1 MEGLDVRE
9 QSTSNGTSGDSIAS
23 NGAGQSVELTA
34 EADGASLMEQFLSD
48 PSHDYKTLKYGD
60 VMEGII
66 MHLDRDE
73 LLVDIGS
80 KAEGIVPAKEYSS
93 LSTEEKDKL
102 EVGDN
107 ILVFV
112 VQPENPEGH
121 PVVSI
126 DRARQEKSWRK
137 LQEIHEANEVI
148 EAEVTNYNK
157 GGLLV
162 NLDGVRGFVPASQV
176 SEIRGGD
183 ESSKQADM
191 ARLIGSSLP
200 LKVIEINRHRNRL
213 ILSERQAI
221 QERRDVMKE
230 RLIGEL
236 KEGEVRK
243 GRVSSICD
251 FGAFVDIGGADGL
264 VHLSELSWSR
274 VRHPS
279 ELLKIGEDVDVYVL
293 GINAQEKKI
302 ALSIKR
308 TQAEPWS
315 RVAASYEVGKLVRGT
330 VTQLANFGAF
340 ARIEDGIE
348 GLIHV
353 SELADERIQHPKQVV
368 TEAQELLLRI
378 IRIDPQ
384 RRRMGLSLRR
394 ALDTPD
400 DELVS
405 VFGEGI
411 LEERDG
417 LAEKIRASLDA
428 EGLTGQMAEPRE
440 PVEGESSRNAGTA
453 TADSGDGSARAAAQ
467 EPAVVSQVAAFEER
481 RQRAEEAAQRS
492 SRQQA
497 QRPSRPASESQT
509 FEGENLSAM
518 EIAFAMAGAPADDL
532 LSVLDDDAKAPKKRE
547 PRARK
552 PQPSADVASAA
563 PSEPPAAPAEM
574 SGGGSGSDASAEGQT
589 ASGSSGEPE
598 SQTEDVV
605 DSSTVASLEGRAEIV
620 APAGSE
626 AAAGIAGIET
636 QAELDSVTA
645 TESTDR
651 EAPATPRDAATES
664 ETVMPAG
671 PEAAAG
677 TVETDTL
684 AELDS
689 VTPTDSADGQASASP
704 LEADP
709 ETEKVVPAGPET
721 ASGGIEPEALTESS
735 RETDASSDEVAALE
749 TVESP
754 PQSGGGE
761 TEDETDF
768 TTQTE
773 SEVVAPAG
781 PEAAGVDADTES
793 PDNAEQH

>member
-1 MEGLDVRE
+1 MDGTDVRE
-9 QSTSNGTSGDSIAS
+9 QGTDSDVSTQSNSAEEM
-23 NGAGQSVELTA
+23 EL
-34 EADGASLMEQFLSD
+34 ADGLSLMEQFLSD

-93 LSTEEKDKL
+93 LSAEEKDKL
-102 EVGDN
+102 EIGDS

-137 LQEIHEANEVI
+137 LQEIHEQNEVI

-191 ARLIGSSLP
+191 ARLIGTSLP

-230 RLIGEL
+230 RLIEEL
-236 KEGEVRK
+236 KEGEIRK

-279 ELLKIGEDVDVYVL
+279 ELLKIGEEVDVYVL
-293 GINAQEKKI
+293 GINSQEKKI

-315 RVAASYEVGKLVRGT
+315 RVANSYEVGKLVRGT

-368 TEAQELLLRI
+368 SEGQDLLLRI

-400 DELVS
+400 DELIG

-411 LEERDG
+411 LEERDA
-417 LAEKIRASLDA
+417 LVQKIKDALEA
-428 EGLTGQMAEPRE
+428 EGLTGQFAEPRSEDGGTDEGAPAASESREPE
-440 PVEGESSRNAGTA
+440 PVK
-453 TADSGDGSARAAAQ
+453 
-467 EPAVVSQVAAFEER
+467 VVDQVAAFEER
-481 RQRAEEAAQRS
+481 RQRAEEAAAAASRTARQSGARQ
-492 SRQQA
+492 SRQ
-497 QRPSRPASESQT
+497 SESQSA
-509 FEGENLSAM
+509 FEGEDLSAM
-518 EIAFAMAGAPADDL
+518 AMAFALAGAPEDL
-532 LSVLDDDAKAPKKRE
+532 LGD
-547 PRARK
+547 
-552 PQPSADVASAA
+552 
-563 PSEPPAAPAEM
+563 
-574 SGGGSGSDASAEGQT
+574 
-589 ASGSSGEPE
+589 
-598 SQTEDVV
+598 
-605 DSSTVASLEGRAEIV
+605 
-620 APAGSE
+620 
-626 AAAGIAGIET
+626 
-636 QAELDSVTA
+636 
-645 TESTDR
+645 ESTDTSKPKR
-651 EAPATPRDAATES
+651 KKRSKAEDNDAEAETEAIAEVEVAEAQEVESAAEAPVKS
-664 ETVMPAG
+664 K
-671 PEAAAG
+671 
-677 TVETDTL
+677 L
-684 AELDS
+684 
-689 VTPTDSADGQASASP
+689 
-704 LEADP
+704 
-709 ETEKVVPAGPET
+709 
-721 ASGGIEPEALTESS
+721 S
-735 RETDASSDEVAALE
+735 RLLLRPYRSRLRSKWLRYQMLRL
-749 TVESP
+749 SLNP
-754 PQSGGGE
+754 PK
-761 TEDETDF
+761 
-768 TTQTE
+768 
-773 SEVVAPAG
+773 P
-781 PEAAGVDADTES
+781 
-793 PDNAEQH
+793 

>member
-1 MEGLDVRE
+1 MDGTEVRE
-9 QSTSNGTSGDSIAS
+9 QGTEASTAS
-23 NGAGQSVELTA
+23 EQNAVAEQEL
-34 EADGASLMEQFLSD
+34 ADGLSLMEQFLSD

-93 LSTEEKDKL
+93 LSAEEKDRL
-102 EVGDN
+102 GVGDN

-112 VQPENPEGH
+112 VQPENAEGH

-191 ARLIGSSLP
+191 ARLIGTSLP

-230 RLIGEL
+230 KLIEEL

-279 ELLKIGEDVDVYVL
+279 ELLKIGEEVDVYVL

-315 RVAASYEVGKLVRGT
+315 RVAASYEVGKLVRGV

-368 TEAQELLLRI
+368 SEGQELLLRI

-400 DELVS
+400 DELLS

-411 LEERDG
+411 LEERDA
-417 LAEKIRASLDA
+417 LATKIKDALEA
-428 EGLTGQMAEPRE
+428 EGLTGQFAERE
-440 PVEGESSRNAGTA
+440 PDEADGESASGQTA
-453 TADSGDGSARAAAQ
+453 TAAEAEVR
-467 EPAVVSQVAAFEER
+467 VVDQVAAFEER
-481 RQRAEEAAQRS
+481 QQRAEEAA
-492 SRQQA
+492 A
-497 QRPSRPASESQT
+497 QRR
-509 FEGENLSAM
+509 
-518 EIAFAMAGAPADDL
+518 
-532 LSVLDDDAKAPKKRE
+532 DARQ
-547 PRARK
+547 PRTAR
-552 PQPSADVASAA
+552 QAEQAA
-563 PSEPPAAPAEM
+563 
-574 SGGGSGSDASAEGQT
+574 GSGSSFADEDMSAM
-589 ASGSSGEPE
+589 AM
-598 SQTEDVV
+598 
-605 DSSTVASLEGRAEIV
+605 AFAL
-620 APAGSE
+620 AGAALDE
-626 AAAGIAGIET
+626 AAAE
-636 QAELDSVTA
+636 
-645 TESTDR
+645 
-651 EAPATPRDAATES
+651 
-664 ETVMPAG
+664 
-671 PEAAAG
+671 EAAAAESDEQ
-677 TVETDTL
+677 VETDVK
-684 AELDS
+684 AAVEE
-689 VTPTDSADGQASASP
+689 TPS
-704 LEADP
+704 
-709 ETEKVVPAGPET
+709 
-721 ASGGIEPEALTESS
+721 
-735 RETDASSDEVAALE
+735 ETDE
-749 TVESP
+749 
-754 PQSGGGE
+754 
-761 TEDETDF
+761 
-768 TTQTE
+768 QT
-773 SEVVAPAG
+773 
-781 PEAAGVDADTES
+781 
-793 PDNAEQH
+793 AE